1 MKAAKMFGYRTNNPG
16 RSAYPTVWGLSS
28 DSLFHNKK
36 WMFLISAATSPLT
49 TSSALKT
56 AGTFPETINTNSQ
69 WGTWWFISEEMHAT
83 QQTHP
88 SLMSHGTT
96 ITFLSIEKLNGG
108 GCVRACVQGDEV
120 GEVWWTGGA
129 CCVGERFT
137 SVLFSRPVC
146 NCGHNPTADVICSV
160 RSGAMIQQNILPTTQ
175 QGSFLSFS
183 HCLGLATVSA
193 TGKGHR
199 HTHTKQWS

>member
-1 MKAAKMFGYRTNNPG
+1 M
-16 RSAYPTVWGLSS
+16 WGLSS

-36 WMFLISAATSPLT
+36 WMFLISATTSPLT

-69 WGTWWFISEEMHAT
+69 WGMWWFISEEMHAT

-108 GCVRACVQGDEV
+108 GCVRACRVMKLEKSDEPGERVALAKGLHQSYSPGPCVTVGTIRLLMWSARWEV
-120 GEVWWTGGA
+120 G
-129 CCVGERFT
+129 
-137 SVLFSRPVC
+137 
-146 NCGHNPTADVICSV
+146 
-160 RSGAMIQQNILPTTQ
+160 
-175 QGSFLSFS
+175 
-183 HCLGLATVSA
+183 
-193 TGKGHR
+193 
-199 HTHTKQWS
+199 QWSSKTSYPPLNRAHSCPFLTVWDWPQCQLQGRDTDTRTQSSGVKIK